1 MRTDPRAQERSGVK
15 VIELWFFM
23 VVKKTGGGQKEGD
36 KIERGVSEAQGISR
50 QSNV

>member
-1 MRTDPRAQERSGVK
+1 MAG
-15 VIELWFFM
+15 
-23 VVKKTGGGQKEGD
+23 KKTGGGQTEAD